1 MVHAVLVKLIM
12 MIFVFFFTRTNLA
25 ASDEQ
30 KDRAPVVVDMSI
42 GQDRTE
48 GQKSIVADIK
58 GVNTCTTKH
67 KHGKEQLLNVPTIED
82 VQRRRL
88 QQQGQGMR

>member
-1 MVHAVLVKLIM
+1 MQRSGL
-12 MIFVFFFTRTNLA
+12 
-25 ASDEQ
+25 
-30 KDRAPVVVDMSI
+30 DMSI

>member
-48 GQKSIVADIK
+48 WQKSSPRSDIII
-58 GVNTCTTKH
+58 NCC
-67 KHGKEQLLNVPTIED
+67 
-82 VQRRRL
+82 
-88 QQQGQGMR
+88 